1 MWCVPRLDE
10 AYIVAME
17 DVLATY
23 ERPYDARNP
32 VVCLDE
38 KPLVLHGEA
47 RSGSAARPGRSARRD
62 YEYVRHGT
70 ANAFCA
76 VEPKAG
82 RHFAWV
88 TPNRGGSHFA
98 GTLFRLAMAYPE
110 AETIHL
116 VMDNLNIHRQKALVD
131 CFGEEMGAELWSCF
145 TVHHTPKHAS
155 WLNQAEI
162 EISLY
167 ARQCLGKRR
176 IPDLKTVRR
185 ETAAWLRG
193 INREKIKINWNFTR
207 KAARKLFAYQR
218 ITSRRSK
225 D

>member
-1 MWCVPRLDE
+1 MWCVPQLDE
-10 AYIVAME
+10 AYLAAME

-23 ERPYDARNP
+23 ERPYDPQEP

-38 KPLVLHGEA
+38 KPIVLHGETRPGA
-47 RSGSAARPGRSARRD
+47 SVRPGRSARRD

-82 RHFAWV
+82 RHFVWI
-88 TPNRGGSHFA
+88 TPQRSAAHFA
-98 GTLFRLAMAYPE
+98 GTLLRLAMAYPD
-110 AETIHL
+110 AKTIHL
-116 VMDNLNIHRQKALVD
+116 VLDNLNIHRRKAVVD
-131 CFGEEMGAELWSCF
+131 CFGEEMGNQLWACF

-162 EISLY
+162 AISLF
-167 ARQCLGKRR
+167 ARQCLGRRR
-176 IPDLKTVRR
+176 IPDLKSLRR
-185 ETAAWLRG
+185 ETAAWTRSV
-193 INREKIKINWNFTR
+193 NRDRVCINWNFTR
-207 KAARKLFAYQR
+207 QAARKTFAYKST
-218 ITSRRSK
+218 ISRRSL